1 MALIERMTTGAA
13 PAAPGVKPAAVT
25 GGGVVDI
32 VALLKRSLDEAKRVR
47 A

>member
-1 MALIERMTTGAA
+1 MALIERMATGAA

-25 GGGVVDI
+25 GGGVIDI